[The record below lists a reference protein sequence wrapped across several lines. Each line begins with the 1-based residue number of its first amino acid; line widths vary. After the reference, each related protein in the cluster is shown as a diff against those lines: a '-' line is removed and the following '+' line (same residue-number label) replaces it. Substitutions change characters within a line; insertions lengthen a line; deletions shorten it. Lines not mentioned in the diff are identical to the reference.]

1 MMNGTYLRMSDI
13 PIARRPTACDG
24 RHRCVPV
31 ATEPGRPKRPA
42 ICVSA
47 LWERADL
54 GECYATRISAR

>member
-1 MMNGTYLRMSDI
+1 MRICVLRDSFPLPADL
-13 PIARRPTACDG
+13 TACDG

-42 ICVSA
+42 FCVSA

-54 GECYATRISAR
+54 GEGDATRVSAR